1 MADPLKGIMR
11 VSADGGKPELIV
23 AAKQGETMLTPQL
36 VPNSDTLLFTIATG
50 DASDRWDRAQIVAQ
64 SLSGKR
70 KILVEGGSNPRY
82 VSTGHLIYVLGSN
95 LLAVP
100 FDSSKNAVTGGPIPV
115 ENVGGVANPTG
126 VAHLGVANNGTLVY
140 LVDNDLIG
148 VPRTKITL
156 IDQLGREKP
165 LGIPP
170 GRYFEPRV
178 SPNGK
183 QIAFL
188 SVDDQARSGIWIYD
202 VSGTTAMRRLTF
214 ETANYL
220 VWTRDSQQIIFSSSN
235 GSLFWQRA
243 DGTGSPELL
252 AKPQQPG
259 NTYAPNSVSPDG
271 KTLALHAGGV
281 NGDVWILPL
290 EGDHVPKSLIA
301 VTGSNQE
308 HAYFSPDGRWIVYRS
323 GETGQA
329 EIYVQPF
336 PPTGSK
342 YQITTTGGLSPLWSP
357 DGKQIF
363 YVEAKDGFS
372 GQLMSVNVSRE
383 PSFSFAN
390 PMRLPIDRI
399 AVRAANVRMYDI
411 TPDGKEFLVTLTG
424 TDTEKPAQPQ
434 VHITLNWF
442 EELKQR
448 VPVH

>member
-1 MADPLKGIMR
+1 
-11 VSADGGKPELIV
+11 
-23 AAKQGETMLTPQL
+23 
-36 VPNSDTLLFTIATG
+36 
-50 DASDRWDRAQIVAQ
+50 
-64 SLSGKR
+64 
-70 KILVEGGSNPRY
+70 
-82 VSTGHLIYVLGSN
+82 
-95 LLAVP
+95 
-100 FDSSKNAVTGGPIPV
+100 
-115 ENVGGVANPTG
+115 
-126 VAHLGVANNGTLVY
+126 
-140 LVDNDLIG
+140 
-148 VPRTKITL
+148 
-156 IDQLGREKP
+156 
-165 LGIPP
+165 
-170 GRYFEPRV
+170 
-178 SPNGK
+178 
-183 QIAFL
+183 
-188 SVDDQARSGIWIYD
+188 
-202 VSGTTAMRRLTF
+202 MRRLTF

-271 KTLALHAGGV
+271 KTLALHAGGG

-372 GQLMSVNVSRE
+372 GQLMSVDVRTE
-383 PSFSFAN
+383 PNFSFAN